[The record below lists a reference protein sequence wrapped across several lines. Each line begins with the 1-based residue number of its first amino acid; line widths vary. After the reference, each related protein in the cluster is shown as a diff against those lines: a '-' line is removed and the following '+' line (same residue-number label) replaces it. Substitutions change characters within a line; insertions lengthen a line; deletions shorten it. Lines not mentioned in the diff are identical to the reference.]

1 MPILY
6 EIKTDPAKGNILVA
20 KRDIQAGELIFN
32 DRHIVLG
39 PKEFG
44 NPKDHCISCF
54 KAKASPC
61 LTCELPFCHE
71 GHCSQTHQVECDTLF
86 QHLKSEPLPLRLA
99 LVAPYRLARAMADD
113 SEHVQT
119 KMEPFMDHEEARKAL
134 TGHQER
140 IAHMRRMIVAV
151 RPDLEQILNRVF
163 GLLHVNALDVRN
175 GLGRALFP
183 TLSYVSH
190 SCVPNSRH
198 IMDEVDDDGNLH
210 IRLYS
215 QVTIPQGQEI
225 TITYT
230 NLLRHTFAR
239 QAALRRQWFFS
250 CHCERCSDP
259 TELKSGINLV
269 YCPSCTKSY
278 LMPDQSEEDVPFWS
292 CLACLKAISEDQL
305 QGFLEVLKS
314 KLDAIQ
320 PLAIEPLEK
329 FLLYSA
335 QFVHNFHYLCLIAK
349 RYLSQL
355 YDETDADQ
363 AAKKRL
369 LSHELMIVFDA
380 LDPGYSQSRGLT
392 MIEMVKSDLALA
404 EHSQM
409 EDPEFQEILK
419 EKIDLVH
426 QCLDVEPKDSLAGEA
441 LKKFNQIIAK

>member
-1 MPILY
+1 MSLLY
-6 EIKTDPAKGNILVA
+6 EIKTDPTKGNILVA
-20 KRDIQAGELIFN
+20 KRDIQAGELILQ
-32 DRHIVLG
+32 DTHIVLG
-39 PKEFG
+39 PKEHG

-54 KAKASPC
+54 KAKVPPC
-61 LTCELPFCHE
+61 SNCELPFCHQ
-71 GHCSQTHQVECDTLF
+71 GHCKESHQVECDNLF
-86 QHLKSEPLPLRLA
+86 KHLKTEQLPLRLA
-99 LVAPYRLARAMADD
+99 LVAPYRLAWSM
-113 SEHVQT
+113 STNEMV
-119 KMEPFMDHEEARKAL
+119 KSKLEPFMDHEEARQAL

-140 IAHMRRMIVAV
+140 IAQMRRMILALA
-151 RPDLEQILNRVF
+151 PDLEPHLSRVF

-198 IMDEVDDDGNLH
+198 IMDEVDEDGNLL

-215 QVTIPQGQEI
+215 QVTIPEGQEI

-239 QAALRRQWFFS
+239 QAALRGQWFFT

-278 LMPDQSEEDVPFWS
+278 LMPDQSEEDAPFWS
-292 CLACLKAISEDQL
+292 CLACLKAISEEQL
-305 QGFLEVLKS
+305 QGFLEVLKG
-314 KLDAIQ
+314 KLDAIE
-320 PLAIEPLEK
+320 PLAIEPLEN
-329 FLLYSA
+329 FLLYSS

-355 YDETDADQ
+355 YDENDADQ

-369 LSHELMIVFDA
+369 LSHELMVVFDA

-404 EHSQM
+404 DQSQVD
-409 EDPEFQEILK
+409 DPEFQEILK

-441 LKKFNQIIAK
+441 LKRFNQIIAK